1 MNEIFEKIG
10 KTITETGKEVGKK
23 TKKVGD
29 VAKYNAKIIA
39 SEHSISNN
47 YAVLG
52 KYYYDNNKDA
62 AAEEVA
68 ETVNS
73 ITASLDSIAEMKA
86 IILSIKGAVKCQSC
100 GCECPVEND
109 FCGKCGTKLE
119 KPEPVVEEECE
130 CCECEEVLEEDVP
143 ASDET
148 AE

>member
-23 TKKVGD
+23 TKQVSD
-29 VAKYNAKIIA
+29 VAKYNAKIIS

-62 AAEEVA
+62 PALEVA

-73 ITASLDSIAEMKA
+73 ITASLDSINEMKS
-86 IILSIKGAVKCQSC
+86 IILSIKGAVKCQGC
-100 GCECPVEND
+100 GYECPIEND
-109 FCGKCGTKLE
+109 YCGKCGVKLE
-119 KPEPVVEEECE
+119 RPEPVEEECE
-130 CCECEEVLEEDVP
+130 CCEAVVLDEE
-143 ASDET
+143 
-148 AE
+148 AEATQENAE